1 MLYTV
6 HAAAHSQF
14 ARLHLFQGCV
24 CVCVWGG
31 GCGVSQQCITV
42 LSSFSSPLVPHPDL
56 KRRMATWPR

>member
-14 ARLHLFQGCV
+14 ARLLLFQGCV
-24 CVCVWGG
+24 CVCGGSWGRG
-31 GCGVSQQCITV
+31 LSQQCITV
-42 LSSFSSPLVPHPDL
+42 LSSLSSPLVPHPDL